1 MDQFGDLA
9 ADALIVARINAWQDY
24 ILSANRFETMRAYF
38 FGGIAPPYHG
48 LRRTSLDHDERE
60 ARILSRRKLLAITAG
75 VGAASIVG
83 LSPDDAEA
91 ARGQRSL
98 KLVSP
103 HTGEKLSV
111 VYRVGNRYSRKG
123 LRKINYIMR
132 DWRNDQVHAMDPKVI
147 DYLYSV
153 RRWLGTNKPIKII
166 SGYRSP
172 TTNAMLARR
181 SGGVA
186 KNSYH
191 LKGRAIDISID
202 GYSVNAIARAAKSMK
217 LGGVGKYN
225 RSGFVHIDSAE
236 YRTWGR

>member
-1 MDQFGDLA
+1 M
-9 ADALIVARINAWQDY
+9 
-24 ILSANRFETMRAYF
+24 
-38 FGGIAPPYHG
+38 
-48 LRRTSLDHDERE
+48 DHDERE
-60 ARILSRRKLLAITAG
+60 ARILSRRKLLAIATGVAAAG
-75 VGAASIVG
+75 IVG

-91 ARGQRSL
+91 ARGRRSL
-98 KLVSP
+98 KLISP
-103 HTGEKLSV
+103 HTGEKLSI
-111 VYRVGNRYSRKG
+111 VYRVGNQYSRNG
-123 LRKINYIMR
+123 LRKINHIMR
-132 DWRNDQVHAMDPKVI
+132 DWRNDHAHPIDPQVI

-172 TTNAMLARR
+172 ATNAMLARR
-181 SGGVA
+181 SSGVA

-202 GYSVNAIARAAKSMK
+202 GYSVNSIARAAKSMK

-225 RSGFVHIDSAE
+225 RSGFVHIDNAE